1 MNKIPAIVLCLFG
14 FGFLALGGSAGQV
27 PIAARRVQIIN
38 RSSSAIEYLHASST
52 DRRNWEEDL
61 LGPMRV
67 IPPGRSIDAKIDD
80 GAGHCRYDLRAVL
93 LDGREAVKS
102 GFDVCANISWT
113 VNVPN

>member
-1 MNKIPAIVLCLFG
+1 MRQIPAIALYLFG
-14 FGFLALGGSAGQV
+14 LVFEAVGGSTGQ
-27 PIAARRVQIIN
+27 AQFGRTVQIVN
-38 RSSSAIEYLHASST
+38 RSSSAIEYLHASNP
-52 DRRNWEEDL
+52 DRRNWDEDL

-93 LDGREAVKS
+93 LDGREVVES